1 MLELSKIIKDS
12 HSWTPVKPP
21 TKKKAAAVSYRELFP
36 VIFYEA
42 KK

>member
-1 MLELSKIIKDS
+1 MDS
-12 HSWTPVKPP
+12 CQATS
-21 TKKKAAAVSYRELFP
+21 KKKAAAVSYRELFP